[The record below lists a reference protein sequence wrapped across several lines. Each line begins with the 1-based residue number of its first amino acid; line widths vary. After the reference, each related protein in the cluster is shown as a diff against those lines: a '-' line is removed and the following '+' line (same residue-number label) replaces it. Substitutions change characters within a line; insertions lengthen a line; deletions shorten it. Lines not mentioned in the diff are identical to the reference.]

1 MISEES
7 YVLLKNVAFLVEQID
22 EKLEQI
28 DSYDQANRQWW
39 GCIQAELAKHQKLE
53 KEIEHTVASRTTTKQ
68 GTSEKKLIKDTAN
81 PTPGPSLT
89 KTASAVNADY
99 NCTIPNY
106 KVCFFRELGQNFAAK
121 VEEEIDSCVEGQILT
136 CRNKNIIYV
145 LIFPCGG
152 TYGK

>member
-22 EKLEQI
+22 EKLE
-28 DSYDQANRQWW
+28 
-39 GCIQAELAKHQKLE
+39 
-53 KEIEHTVASRTTTKQ
+53 HTVASRTTIKQ
-68 GTSEKKLIKDTAN
+68 GTSEKLIKDTAN

-89 KTASAVNADY
+89 KTASAVNADN